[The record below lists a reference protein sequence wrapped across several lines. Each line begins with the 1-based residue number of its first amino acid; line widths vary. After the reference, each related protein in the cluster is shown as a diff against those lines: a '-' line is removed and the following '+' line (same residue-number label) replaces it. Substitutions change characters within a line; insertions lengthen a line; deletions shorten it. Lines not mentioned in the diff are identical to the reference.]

1 MAQPCLGTFVES
13 LDNRKTYKNSYRWT
27 GKPKDKILLW
37 AKEVEDRLTGAV
49 SIEFSSYTATDT
61 EPGTTAGMFYYDLS
75 ENKFKYYNGGS
86 WIAIESG
93 STGNSLDGAYDV
105 GSSITVDASPVTL
118 TTDTG
123 SGIIAMSIDHGG
135 ASNNSDGLAIATAGS
150 GDGLQITAEDTD
162 SVGARLIAAAAQT
175 VSLAVFEGSTSNWD
189 GADDVGMVH
198 INTDDPLIHTGA
210 SLLYVVQSGTPIAS
224 AEGFLARF
232 VQSGT
237 AQTNA
242 TAVEIEVK
250 ATQPALAVNGITKI
264 NGQTAAGAPI
274 FQVAGVGDSG
284 NADAMTITN
293 DGSGDCLQI
302 TPTDTDSGGINMVA
316 KAAGTVPLIIVDG
329 VTGDWD
335 GADDKGMINIT
346 HDSALIDAGASLLYV
361 AQTTAVKSDAEG
373 FLARFFSDATK
384 QASAFAVEIEVT
396 NQQPALKVN
405 NNVTIVGAD
414 ESGELLTITHV
425 GATGDADAMSIASS
439 GSGDSLIISPTD
451 VDSGGINVVGKAA
464 GVVPLIILDSATNNW
479 DGADL
484 VGQLDIDNDDAY
496 VHAGASAIVVSD
508 SSTPISAAEGFLA
521 RFTHSGTAQTNAYA
535 VQIEVPATQPALWTN
550 GIVVIDSLDSI
561 GATLLQITNDSG
573 SDNQDAVSINSEG
586 TGDALQIT
594 CDDVDSVG
602 LNMVGKAAQTTSL
615 VKIDGTAGAG
625 WTGAAGVGL
634 LYITNDSTTAGAD
647 ATLVNILST
656 GNLAAASD
664 GALLEIE
671 ETGNAQATTYA
682 VRIASTNNEALH
694 VDSGVVLVDETVKAT
709 GGFFN
714 AVEVVTGTNVITVAE
729 VGKTFV
735 LNSVTEFVSTL
746 PTASLA
752 AGITYRFIVG
762 AAPADADYTIST
774 GNTHEN
780 LFYGM
785 VMEAETDTTN
795 DGPTAQAQDL
805 ITITRAV
812 AVVGDWIEVTGDGTN
827 WYVSGMSAADGAFV
841 FSTQ

>member
-1 MAQPCLGTFVES
+1 
-13 LDNRKTYKNSYRWT
+13 
-27 GKPKDKILLW
+27 
-37 AKEVEDRLTGAV
+37 
-49 SIEFSSYTATDT
+49 
-61 EPGTTAGMFYYDLS
+61 
-75 ENKFKYYNGGS
+75 
-86 WIAIESG
+86 
-93 STGNSLDGAYDV
+93 
-105 GSSITVDASPVTL
+105 
-118 TTDTG
+118 
-123 SGIIAMSIDHGG
+123 
-135 ASNNSDGLAIATAGS
+135 
-150 GDGLQITAEDTD
+150 
-162 SVGARLIAAAAQT
+162 
-175 VSLAVFEGSTSNWD
+175 
-189 GADDVGMVH
+189 
-198 INTDDPLIHTGA
+198 
-210 SLLYVVQSGTPIAS
+210 
-224 AEGFLARF
+224 
-232 VQSGT
+232 
-237 AQTNA
+237 
-242 TAVEIEVK
+242 
-250 ATQPALAVNGITKI
+250 
-264 NGQTAAGAPI
+264 
-274 FQVAGVGDSG
+274 
-284 NADAMTITN
+284 
-293 DGSGDCLQI
+293 
-302 TPTDTDSGGINMVA
+302 
-316 KAAGTVPLIIVDG
+316 
-329 VTGDWD
+329 
-335 GADDKGMINIT
+335 
-346 HDSALIDAGASLLYV
+346 
-361 AQTTAVKSDAEG
+361 
-373 FLARFFSDATK
+373 
-384 QASAFAVEIEVT
+384 FAVEIEVT

-496 VHAGASAIVVSD
+496 VHAGASAIVVTD

-634 LYITNDSTTAGAD
+634 LNITNDSTTADAD

-752 AGITYRFIVG
+752 AGVTYRFIVG
-762 AAPADADYTIST
+762 AAPADADYT
-774 GNTHEN
+774 
-780 LFYGM
+780 
-785 VMEAETDTTN
+785 
-795 DGPTAQAQDL
+795 
-805 ITITRAV
+805 
-812 AVVGDWIEVTGDGTN
+812 
-827 WYVSGMSAADGAFV
+827 
-841 FSTQ
+841 